1 MASASGK
8 PRPALSLIDRSDSPA
23 PTADATPPRDDDSL
37 DWSILMAHAQRG
49 DRAAYRRLLA
59 EIAPYVRSLAMRCQR
74 NACDVEDCV
83 QDVLLT
89 VHAVRH
95 TYDPMRPFAPWLVAI
110 AHRRIADRLRRQH
123 RSTLREVPFTDEHES
138 QLQDA
143 ASGADEAASD
153 ARAVREAI
161 GRLPVAQ
168 REAMRL
174 LKLQEL
180 SLREA
185 ASMSGMSI
193 GALKIATHR
202 AMKSL
207 RRMLGTGD
215 ER

>member
-1 MASASGK
+1 M
-8 PRPALSLIDRSDSPA
+8 
-23 PTADATPPRDDDSL
+23 
-37 DWSILMAHAQRG
+37 
-49 DRAAYRRLLA
+49 
-59 EIAPYVRSLAMRCQR
+59 
-74 NACDVEDCV
+74 DCV

-95 TYDPMRPFAPWLVAI
+95 TYDPMRPFAPWLVAV
-110 AHRRIADRLRRQH
+110 AHRRNADRLRRQH
-123 RSTLREVPFTDEHES
+123 RSSLREVPFTAVHES